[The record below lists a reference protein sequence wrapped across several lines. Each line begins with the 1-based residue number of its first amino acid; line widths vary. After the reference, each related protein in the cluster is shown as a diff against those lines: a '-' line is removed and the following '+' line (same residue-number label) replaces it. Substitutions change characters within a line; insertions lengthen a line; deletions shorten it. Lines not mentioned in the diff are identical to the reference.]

1 MIKKN
6 INKIFNLFLIT
17 HLVVWVLIPSY
28 SNINLPL
35 DTIEALAWGTNLS
48 WGWDKHPPL
57 SVFFPEIFY
66 QIFGSQDWVYYLLS
80 QIFIIISFIYVFKL
94 AKEFLKNE
102 LLALT
107 SVLLLESIFFY
118 NFTSPEFNVNV
129 CQMPFWALTVYYAWQ
144 SFKKDKTKDWILFG
158 IFAALGFLSKYLFIY
173 LLISLDVFFIYYYF
187 YKFKKFNYKSLIPLV
202 VFILVIAPH
211 LSWLIDNDYKTIT
224 YGLKRTS
231 LESESFLNH
240 VYYPLKFLGKQ
251 IGILIPFFGLLLLV
265 VSKFKIKSVKLD
277 EKLIFVF
284 LINFFPIFLM
294 FLTSLI
300 LGANIRTMW
309 MSPFYL
315 FFGLFFIYIYKN
327 KIVVNFFKKFIWIFS
342 FLFVLSP
349 VVYLYVSISK
359 DNKRTDY
366 PGREI
371 AQLVQTRWDKNFKND
386 IQIIVGDEWFGGN
399 LAYHLRS
406 RPKWYNNLSPQL
418 KDIKFDGGVIYTG
431 NAEILKSICPGE
443 FGSILKLGIC
453 MIGVR

>member
-129 CQMPFWALTVYYAWQ
+129 SQMPFWALTVYYAWQ

-327 KIVVNFFKKFIWIFS
+327 KIVVNFFKKFLWIFS
-342 FLFVLSP
+342 FLFVFSP

>member
-35 DTIEALAWGTNLS
+35 DIIEALAWGTNLS

-187 YKFKKFNYKSLIPLV
+187 YKFKKFNYRSLIPLV

-211 LSWLIDNDYKTIT
+211 LSWVIDNDYKTIT

-231 LESESFLNH
+231 LDSESFLNH

-327 KIVVNFFKKFIWIFS
+327 KLVVNFFKKFIWIFS
-342 FLFVLSP
+342 FLFVLST

>member
-1 MIKKN
+1 M
-6 INKIFNLFLIT
+6 
-17 HLVVWVLIPSY
+17 
-28 SNINLPL
+28 
-35 DTIEALAWGTNLS
+35 
-48 WGWDKHPPL
+48 
-57 SVFFPEIFY
+57 
-66 QIFGSQDWVYYLLS
+66 
-80 QIFIIISFIYVFKL
+80 
-94 AKEFLKNE
+94 
-102 LLALT
+102 
-107 SVLLLESIFFY
+107 
-118 NFTSPEFNVNV
+118 
-129 CQMPFWALTVYYAWQ
+129 
-144 SFKKDKTKDWILFG
+144 
-158 IFAALGFLSKYLFIY
+158 
-173 LLISLDVFFIYYYF
+173 
-187 YKFKKFNYKSLIPLV
+187 
-202 VFILVIAPH
+202 
-211 LSWLIDNDYKTIT
+211 
-224 YGLKRTS
+224 
-231 LESESFLNH
+231 
-240 VYYPLKFLGKQ
+240 
-251 IGILIPFFGLLLLV
+251 LLLV

-349 VVYLYVSISK
+349 VVYLYVSSSK

>member
-17 HLVVWVLIPSY
+17 HLVVWVLVPSY

-144 SFKKDKTKDWILFG
+144 SFKKDKIKDWVLFG

-187 YKFKKFNYKSLIPLV
+187 YKFKKFNYRSLIPLA

-240 VYYPLKFLGKQ
+240 IYYPLKFLGKQ

-366 PGREI
+366 PGRKI

-386 IQIIVGDEWFGGN
+386 IQIIVGDEWFGG
-399 LAYHLRS
+399 
-406 RPKWYNNLSPQL
+406 K
-418 KDIKFDGGVIYTG
+418 
-431 NAEILKSICPGE
+431 
-443 FGSILKLGIC
+443 
-453 MIGVR
+453 IGRAHV

>member
-129 CQMPFWALTVYYAWQ
+129 SQMPFWALTVYYAWQ

-231 LESESFLNH
+231 LENESFLNH

-327 KIVVNFFKKFIWIFS
+327 KIVVNFFKKFLWIFS
-342 FLFVLSP
+342 FLFVFSP

>member
-94 AKEFLKNE
+94 AKEFLKSE

-187 YKFKKFNYKSLIPLV
+187 YKFKKFNYRSLIPLA

-231 LESESFLNH
+231 LDSESFLNH

-265 VSKFKIKSVKLD
+265 VSKFTTIL
-277 EKLIFVF
+277 F
-284 LINFFPIFLM
+284 L
-294 FLTSLI
+294 
-300 LGANIRTMW
+300 
-309 MSPFYL
+309 
-315 FFGLFFIYIYKN
+315 
-327 KIVVNFFKKFIWIFS
+327 
-342 FLFVLSP
+342 
-349 VVYLYVSISK
+349 
-359 DNKRTDY
+359 
-366 PGREI
+366 
-371 AQLVQTRWDKNFKND
+371 
-386 IQIIVGDEWFGGN
+386 
-399 LAYHLRS
+399 
-406 RPKWYNNLSPQL
+406 
-418 KDIKFDGGVIYTG
+418 
-431 NAEILKSICPGE
+431 
-443 FGSILKLGIC
+443 
-453 MIGVR
+453 

>member
-66 QIFGSQDWVYYLLS
+66 QIFGGQDWVYYLLS

-144 SFKKDKTKDWILFG
+144 SFKKDKIKDWVLFG

-187 YKFKKFNYKSLIPLV
+187 YKFKKFNYRSLIPLV

-251 IGILIPFFGLLLLV
+251 IGILIPFFGLLLVV

-327 KIVVNFFKKFIWIFS
+327 KIAVNFFKKFIWIFS